1 MKLLVVGFNA
11 RPLANSAV
19 QAGHEIGVIDYFG
32 DYDLQKL
39 TRNCFSVLRQ
49 KPGELL
55 HRSLHRRP
63 AEYLYYLAEIMSDE
77 QRDFDGIILG
87 SAFDRYPDLV
97 RKFQDIGPK
106 VYANNY
112 KKFVLTRNKF
122 EMNKI
127 AKKSGFKIPYLE
139 SVNNYLE
146 LLEIGKNSTFPLVT
160 RGDGGGGGAGIRLWN
175 DFLELKKYIESKDSE
190 QDKVI
195 WVQEHIKGIDASATV
210 NSLKKEVQL
219 ISVNRQLIGDRNL
232 RAPSE
237 FAYSGNIVPLNFET
251 YKENPSLEKEHL
263 EAIIKLFQNLQLR
276 GSNGVDFVIKNE
288 KIYFMEVNPRFQ
300 GSIECVQI
308 ATGHNLVQLHLDAFH
323 NKKHTLPEFPTY
335 KQNAVKGILFS
346 DSEQI
351 FPVKGYPKSKWIVD
365 RTHKDV
371 LLERTDPFCSIV
383 LPCNDSEEGYQNVR
397 EIADKIIEMNKPNSK

>member
-19 QAGHEIGVIDYFG
+19 QGGHEIGVIDYFG
-32 DYDLQKL
+32 DYDLLKL

-55 HRSLHRRP
+55 HRQLHRRP
-63 AEYLYYLAEIMSDE
+63 AEYLYYLAEIMADE
-77 QRDFDGIILG
+77 QGDFDGIILG
-87 SAFDRYPDLV
+87 SAFDRYSELV
-97 RKFQDIGPK
+97 KRFQDIGPK
-106 VYANNY
+106 VYANES
-112 KKFVLTRNKF
+112 KKFALTRKKL

-127 AKKSGFKIPYLE
+127 AKKSGFEIPHLE
-139 SVNNYLE
+139 KVENYQELE
-146 LLEIGKNSTFPLVT
+146 EIAKDSFYPLVT
-160 RGDGGGGGAGIRLWN
+160 RGDGGGGGAGIRLWY
-175 DFLELKKYIESKDSE
+175 DYKDLKEYIDSKNPE

-195 WVQEHIKGIDASATV
+195 WVQEHIDGIDASATV

-219 ISVNRQLIGDRNL
+219 ISVNRQLIGDKNL
-232 RAPSE
+232 KAPSE
-237 FAYSGNIVPLNFET
+237 FAYSGNIVPLNYET
-251 YKENPSLEKEHL
+251 YSDNPSLEKEHYD
-263 EAIIKLFQNLQLR
+263 AIKKLFQNLQLK

-288 KIYFMEVNPRFQ
+288 KLYFMEVNPRFQ

-323 NKKHTLPEFPTY
+323 NKKHKLPEIPNY
-335 KQNAVKGILFS
+335 RQHSVKGILFS
-346 DSEQI
+346 DSEQK
-351 FPVKGYPKSKWIVD
+351 FPVKGYPKNEWIVD

-383 LPCNDSEEGYQNVR
+383 LPSNDPEKGYLKVCN
-397 EIADKIIEMNKPNSK
+397 IAKKIIEMNKPSSQ